1 MLLGGL
7 DMGAVFAPIY
17 NREFKGWI
25 DRDMEELP
33 KDMNVY
39 PDYRMVA
46 VLQNRNIFL
55 GNPNSRKDFDVDCSD
70 GEINWN
76 DVGLLGTYNWN
87 GKLGD
92 KVRKSYMKYISSMF
106 KSRFQD
112 CVQRYCHPLD
122 TRFLYDRASENY
134 PLKLAIST
142 KKWTKDDEVLVEEL
156 DKKHNLVGDKEYL
169 DNRFGWGLVDGF
181 VDRMFR
187 EYIVEENMGY
197 SMLEWR
203 AICGMLDATYYIHSR
218 DIDIYLVANRNRLNV
233 IKDLIIGHHSIDTLA
248 VTPSRINNYI
258 DVVGE
263 SSNMNKTLAMKTVL
277 SFLYSKYMDGHSM
290 FFGQDAPKYTKAN
303 DFGDMLDDNED
314 NKKIKRVY
322 DSWTKIKDS
331 EIVKVPEDIEY
342 WNGLQMSL
350 WSWYQYS
357 KEVGM
362 IGFTNDRECYNEED
376 RIRTYDF

>member
-7 DMGAVFAPIY
+7 DMGAVFAPFY
-17 NREFKGWI
+17 NRKFKNWI
-25 DRDMEELP
+25 DKSMEELP

-39 PDYRMVA
+39 PEYRMIA
-46 VLQNRNIFL
+46 VLQNRNMFL

-92 KVRKSYMKYISSMF
+92 KLRKSYLKYISSMF
-106 KSRFQD
+106 KNRYQE

-122 TRFLYDRASENY
+122 ARFLYDRANENY
-134 PLKLAIST
+134 SLKLAIST
-142 KKWTKDDEVLVEEL
+142 KKWDRDSEVLVNEL
-156 DKKHNLVGDKEYL
+156 NKKDNLVGDIDYL
-169 DNRFGWGLVDGF
+169 NEKFGWGIINGF
-181 VDRMFR
+181 VDRIFLENM
-187 EYIVEENMGY
+187 VEENMGY

-218 DIDIYLVANRNRLNV
+218 DIDIYLVANRNRLNI
-233 IKDLIIGHHSIDTLA
+233 IKDLIIGHHSVDILD

-263 SSNMNKTLAMKTVL
+263 SSNMNKTLAMKTVC

-322 DSWTKIKDS
+322 DSWTKIKDN
-331 EIVKVPEDIEY
+331 EVVKVPEDIEY
-342 WNGLQMSL
+342 WNGLQMAL

-357 KEVGM
+357 KEMGI
-362 IGFTNDRECYNEED
+362 IGFTNDRDYDDNN
-376 RIRTYDF
+376 IRTYDF

>member
-112 CVQRYCHPLD
+112 CVQRYSGLSD
-122 TRFLYDRASENY
+122 YDSLCIKANANY
-134 PLKLAIST
+134 SLKLAIST
-142 KKWTKDDEVLVEEL
+142 KKWTKNNEVLIGEL
-156 DKKHNLVGDKEYL
+156 DKKDNLVGDKEYL
-169 DNRFGWGLVDGF
+169 DNRFGWGLVSGF
-181 VDRMFR
+181 VDRIFIENMF
-187 EYIVEENMGY
+187 EENMGY

-218 DIDIYLVANRNRLNV
+218 DIDIYLVGNRNKLNV
-233 IKDLIIGHHSIDTLA
+233 IKDLIIDRNNNNILNA
-248 VTPSRINNYI
+248 NPSRINHFI
-258 DVVGE
+258 SVIGE
-263 SSNMNKTLAMKTVL
+263 TFEVNRTLAMKTVC
-277 SFLYSKYMDGHSM
+277 SFLYSKYMDGHNM
-290 FFGQDAPKYTKAN
+290 LFGQDAPKYTKVN
-303 DFGDMLDDNED
+303 DFGDMLDGDD
-314 NKKIKRVY
+314 RKIKRVY
-322 DSWTKIKDS
+322 DGWTKIKDN
-331 EIVKVPEDIEY
+331 EVVKVPEDIEY

-357 KEVGM
+357 RETGM
-362 IGFTNDRECYNEED
+362 VGFTNDRECYNEEENNT
-376 RIRTYDF
+376 RTYDF

>member
-7 DMGAVFAPIY
+7 DMGAVFAPFY
-17 NREFKGWI
+17 NIKFKNWI
-25 DRDMEELP
+25 DKSMEELP

-39 PDYRMVA
+39 PEYRMIA
-46 VLQNRNIFL
+46 VLQNRNMFF

-92 KVRKSYMKYISSMF
+92 KLRKSYLKYISSMF
-106 KSRFQD
+106 KNRYQE

-122 TRFLYDRASENY
+122 ARFLYDRANENY
-134 PLKLAIST
+134 SLKLAIST
-142 KKWTKDDEVLVEEL
+142 KKWDRDSEVLVNEL
-156 DKKHNLVGDKEYL
+156 NKKDNLVGDIDYL
-169 DNRFGWGLVDGF
+169 NENFGWGIINGF
-181 VDRMFR
+181 VDRIFLENM
-187 EYIVEENMGY
+187 VEENMGY

-233 IKDLIIGHHSIDTLA
+233 IKDLIIGHHSVDILD

-322 DSWTKIKDS
+322 DSWTKISDN
-331 EIVKVPEDIEY
+331 EVVKVPEDIEY
-342 WNGLQMSL
+342 WNGLQMAL

-357 KEVGM
+357 KEMGM
-362 IGFTNDRECYNEED
+362 IGFTNDRDYDDNN
-376 RIRTYDF
+376 IRTYDF

>member
-7 DMGAVFAPIY
+7 EMGAVFAPIY
-17 NREFKGWI
+17 HREFKGWI

-76 DVGLLGTYNWN
+76 YVGLMGEYNWN

-106 KSRFQD
+106 KNRYQD
-112 CVQRYCHPLD
+112 CVQRYCSLSD
-122 TRFLYDRASENY
+122 YRYLCSRANENY
-134 PLKLAIST
+134 KLKLAIST
-142 KKWTKDDEVLVEEL
+142 KKWMRSSEVLIGEL
-156 DKKHNLVGDKEYL
+156 DKKDNLVGDKDYL
-169 DNRFGWGLVDGF
+169 NNKFGWGLISGF

-187 EYIVEENMGY
+187 ENIVEENMGY

-218 DIDIYLVANRNRLNV
+218 DIDIYLIGNRNRLNV
-233 IKDLIIGHHSIDTLA
+233 IKDLIIDRNNNNILNSN
-248 VTPSRINNYI
+248 PSYINSYI
-258 DVVGE
+258 KQSGE
-263 SSNMNKTLAMKTVL
+263 SSTLNRTLAMKTVC
-277 SFLYSKYMDGHSM
+277 SFLYSKYMDGHNM
-290 FFGQDAPKYTKAN
+290 FFGDGVPKYNREN
-303 DFGDMLDDNED
+303 DFDGMLNDD

-322 DSWTKIKDS
+322 DGWTKVKDN
-331 EIVKVPEDIEY
+331 EVVKVPEDIEY

-362 IGFTNDRECYNEED
+362 IGFTNNKEWNEEEHN
-376 RIRTYDF
+376 IGTYDF

>member
-7 DMGAVFAPIY
+7 DMGGVFAPIY

-92 KVRKSYMKYISSMF
+92 KLRKSYMKYISSMF

-112 CVQRYCHPLD
+112 CVQRYSGLSD
-122 TRFLYDRASENY
+122 YDSLCIKANANY
-134 PLKLAIST
+134 SLKLAIST
-142 KKWTKDDEVLVEEL
+142 KKWTKNSEVLIGEL
-156 DKKHNLVGDKEYL
+156 DKKDNLVGDNEYL
-169 DNRFGWGLVDGF
+169 DNRFGWGLVSGF
-181 VDRMFR
+181 VDRIFIENM
-187 EYIVEENMGY
+187 VEENMGY

-218 DIDIYLVANRNRLNV
+218 DIDIYLVGNRNKLNV
-233 IKDLIIGHHSIDTLA
+233 IKDLIIDRNNNNILNA
-248 VTPSRINNYI
+248 NPSRINHFI
-258 DVVGE
+258 SVIGE
-263 SSNMNKTLAMKTVL
+263 TSEVNKTLAMKTVC
-277 SFLYSKYMDGHSM
+277 SFLYSKYMDGHNM
-290 FFGQDAPKYTKAN
+290 FFGQEAPKYTRAN
-303 DFGDMLDDNED
+303 DFGDMLDGDD
-314 NKKIKRVY
+314 RKIKRVY
-322 DSWTKIKDS
+322 DGWTKIKDN
-331 EIVKVPEDIEY
+331 EVVKVPEDIEY

-362 IGFTNDRECYNEED
+362 IGFTNDRDYDDNNT
-376 RIRTYDF
+376 RTYDF

>member
-7 DMGAVFAPIY
+7 EMGAVFAPFY
-17 NREFKGWI
+17 NRKFKNWI
-25 DRDMEELP
+25 DKSMEELP

-39 PDYRMVA
+39 PEYRMIA
-46 VLQNRNIFL
+46 VLQNRNMFF

-92 KVRKSYMKYISSMF
+92 KLRKSYLKYISSMF
-106 KSRFQD
+106 KNRYQE

-122 TRFLYDRASENY
+122 ARFLYDRANENY
-134 PLKLAIST
+134 SLKLAIST
-142 KKWTKDDEVLVEEL
+142 KKWDRDSEVLVNEL
-156 DKKHNLVGDKEYL
+156 NKKDNLVGDIDYL
-169 DNRFGWGLVDGF
+169 NEKFGWGIINGF
-181 VDRMFR
+181 VDRIFLENM
-187 EYIVEENMGY
+187 VEENMGY
-197 SMLEWR
+197 STLEWR

-233 IKDLIIGHHSIDTLA
+233 IKDLIIGHHSVDILD

-322 DSWTKIKDS
+322 DSWTKIKDN

-357 KEVGM
+357 REMGM
-362 IGFTNDRECYNEED
+362 IGFTNDRDYDDNN
-376 RIRTYDF
+376 IRTYDF

>member
-7 DMGAVFAPIY
+7 DMGAVFAPFY
-17 NREFKGWI
+17 NRKFKNWI
-25 DRDMEELP
+25 DKSMEELP

-92 KVRKSYMKYISSMF
+92 KLRKSYLKYISSMF
-106 KSRFQD
+106 KNRYQE

-122 TRFLYDRASENY
+122 ARFLYDRANENY
-134 PLKLAIST
+134 SLKLAIST
-142 KKWTKDDEVLVEEL
+142 KKWDRDSEVLVNEL
-156 DKKHNLVGDKEYL
+156 NKKDNLVGDIDYL
-169 DNRFGWGLVDGF
+169 NEKFGWGIINGF
-181 VDRMFR
+181 VDRIFLENM
-187 EYIVEENMGY
+187 VEENMGY

-233 IKDLIIGHHSIDTLA
+233 IKDLIIGHHSVDILD

-322 DSWTKIKDS
+322 DSWTKIKDN
-331 EIVKVPEDIEY
+331 EVVKVPEDIEY

-357 KEVGM
+357 REMGM
-362 IGFTNDRECYNEED
+362 IGFTNDRDYDDNN
-376 RIRTYDF
+376 IRTYDF